1 MSRHQYIA
9 YGAAPTGREDA
20 QTTWKAGDT
29 LSAMSY
35 NEKIVRVDHIAV
47 TAQHWQSAQKR
58 LPGGCTQD
66 EPDMHGPAW
75 GSVKAWF
82 GSLHMYV
89 TSTTEDLKDL
99 VRRILS

>member
-1 MSRHQYIA
+1 MSRHRYIA

-20 QTTWKAGDT
+20 QTTWKGGDT
-29 LSAMSY
+29 VSTLSY
-35 NEKIVRVDHIAV
+35 NEKIVRVDRIAV

-58 LPGGCTQD
+58 LPDGCTQD

-75 GSVKAWF
+75 SSVEAWS